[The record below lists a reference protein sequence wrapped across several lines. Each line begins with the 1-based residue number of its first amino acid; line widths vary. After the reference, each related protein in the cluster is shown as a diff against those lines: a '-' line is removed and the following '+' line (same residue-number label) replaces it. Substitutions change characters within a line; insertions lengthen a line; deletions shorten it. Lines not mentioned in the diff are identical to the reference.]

1 MEKIFRN
8 IERRG
13 FYRIFMSDLEFN
25 SYNWCHHLLKY
36 PIFDFM
42 DFPVTFQIFGH
53 TILAH
58 PVLETIGI
66 FIGMRYYFYL
76 KRKSK
81 EKLSFN
87 ISAAVLIGATAGALL
102 GSKLIGNLENPYVFF
117 NDFDFKRFWTNNT
130 IVGGLAF
137 GLIGVE
143 WAKKIVGH
151 KESTGDLIVFPL
163 ILAMIIGRIG
173 CFLTGIHEETYGIPT
188 DFIFGMHLGDE
199 YLRHPVALYEIT
211 FLIVLWIILKTIQDK
226 KIYPSGFVFQIFMLS
241 YFSFRF
247 MLDFIKPKIEIIGN
261 LGTIQITCLCIIFYY
276 FLKLRKIN
284 SLTSPENI
292 TS

>member
-1 MEKIFRN
+1 
-8 IERRG
+8 
-13 FYRIFMSDLEFN
+13 
-25 SYNWCHHLLKY
+25 
-36 PIFDFM
+36 M
-42 DFPVTFQIFGH
+42 DFPVTFQIFGK
-53 TILAH
+53 TVLAH
-58 PVLETIGI
+58 PVFETVGI

-87 ISAAVLIGATAGALL
+87 TSAAILIGATAGALI
-102 GSKLIGNLENPYVFF
+102 GSKIIGNLENPYTLFENF
-117 NDFDFKRFWTNNT
+117 NFKRFWTNNT

-137 GLIGVE
+137 GLMGVE

-151 KESTGDLIVFPL
+151 RESTGDLIVFPL

-173 CFLTGIHEETYGIPT
+173 CFLTGIHEETYGIT
-188 DFIFGMHLGDE
+188 TNFIFGMHLGDE

-211 FLIVLWIILKTIQDK
+211 FLIVLCIILKTLQK
-226 KIYPSGFVFQIFMLS
+226 KNIYPSGFVFQLFMLS

-247 MLDFIKPKIEIIGN
+247 MLDFIKPKTEIVGN

>member
-1 MEKIFRN
+1 
-8 IERRG
+8 
-13 FYRIFMSDLEFN
+13 
-25 SYNWCHHLLKY
+25 
-36 PIFDFM
+36 M
-42 DFPVTFQIFGH
+42 DFPVTFEIFGN

-58 PVLETIGI
+58 PVFETIGI
-66 FIGMRYYFYL
+66 FLAMRYYFYL

-87 ISAAVLIGATAGALL
+87 TSAAILIGATAGALI
-102 GSKLIGNLENPYVFF
+102 GSKLIGNLENPYTLFENF
-117 NDFDFKRFWTNNT
+117 NFKRFWTNNT

-137 GLIGVE
+137 GLMGVE

-188 DFIFGMHLGDE
+188 SFVFGMHLGDE
-199 YLRHPVALYEIT
+199 YLRHPVALYEIA
-211 FLIVLWIILKTIQDK
+211 FLILLWIVLRQIQK
-226 KIYPSGFVFQIFMLS
+226 KNKFESGYIFQLFMLS

-247 MLDFIKPKIEIIGN
+247 LLDFIKPKIFILGN
-261 LGTIQITCLCIIFYY
+261 LGTIQIVCICIIIYY
-276 FLKLRKIN
+276 IYKIKN
-284 SLTSPENI
+284 SKKVNNEN
-292 TS
+292 SDAS

>member
-1 MEKIFRN
+1 M
-8 IERRG
+8 
-13 FYRIFMSDLEFN
+13 
-25 SYNWCHHLLKY
+25 KY
-36 PIFDFM
+36 PIFGFM
-42 DFPVTFQIFGH
+42 DFPVTFQIFGK
-53 TILAH
+53 TILVH
-58 PVLETIGI
+58 PVFETVGI

-87 ISAAVLIGATAGALL
+87 TSAAVLIGATAGALI
-102 GSKLIGNLENPYVFF
+102 GSKLIGNLENPYALFENF
-117 NDFDFKRFWTNNT
+117 SFKRFWTNNT

-173 CFLTGIHEETYGIPT
+173 CFLTGVHEETYGIPT

-199 YLRHPVALYEIT
+199 YLRHPVALYEIA
-211 FLIVLWIILKTIQDK
+211 FLIILWIILKAVQNK
-226 KIYPSGFVFQIFMLS
+226 NKYPSGFVFQLFMLS
-241 YFSFRF
+241 YFSFRL
-247 MLDFIKPKIEIIGN
+247 MLDFIKPRIEIIGN
-261 LGTIQITCLCIIFYY
+261 LGTIQLVCIGVIFYY
-276 FLKLRKIN
+276 FFKLGKTKVVT
-284 SLTSPENI
+284 SL
-292 TS
+292 